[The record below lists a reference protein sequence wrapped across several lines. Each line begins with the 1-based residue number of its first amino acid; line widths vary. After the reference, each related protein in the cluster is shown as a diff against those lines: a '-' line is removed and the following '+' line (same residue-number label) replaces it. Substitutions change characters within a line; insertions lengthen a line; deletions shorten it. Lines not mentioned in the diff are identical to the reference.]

1 MWREALVKTLALQ
14 GGDLVVGP
22 QGHRTITGS
31 PKIRQDLALA
41 LGEEYGHDRF
51 HPTWGSVLPG
61 YVGRPITA
69 DTDLLVR
76 SEAARVVQVYIDTQ
90 RTEIV
95 NDTLAGKRSRYTTAD
110 VVARLDDIATSISF
124 DSIRVKL
131 SLVTQSQEQITVSR
145 AVTTA

>member
-1 MWREALVKTLALQ
+1 MKTLALQ

-22 QGHRTITGS
+22 QGHKTITAS

-41 LGEEYGHDRF
+41 LGEQYGGDRF
-51 HPTWGSVLPG
+51 HPTWGSMLPS

-69 DTDLLVR
+69 DSELLVR
-76 SEAARVVQVYIDTQ
+76 SETARVVQVYIDVQ
-90 RTEIV
+90 RAEIV

-110 VVARLDDIATSISF
+110 VVARLDDIHATFSF

-131 SLVTQSQEQITVSR
+131 LLTTQSQESITLSR
-145 AVTTA
+145 TVTTA